1 MGPALPPPLEAYFRA
16 VNAHDAD
23 GIAACFTADA
33 VVRDERQDQVGRDA
47 IRAWADET
55 GRRYRHTVD
64 LLACAAEAG
73 RTVVTARVTG
83 DFPGSPIELRYFFGL
98 ADGLIHE
105 LKIG

>member
-1 MGPALPPPLEAYFRA
+1 MGPALPPPLEVYFRA

-23 GIAACFTADA
+23 RIAACFTADA